1 MLGELN
7 NAEIDQLLRM
17 ERVGRIGCHADGV
30 TYVVPVGYAYD
41 GAAVHFLSA
50 EGRKLTMMRDNPNVC
65 FEVEQIQ
72 HWTNWKSV
80 IAWGTF
86 QELAGDAAERAYR
99 LLHSTLTPLIE
110 FETRT
115 SATQESHE
123 APGVAPRRLVL
134 YRISIDERTGRYARL
149 E

>member
-7 NAEIDQLLRM
+7 NTEIDRLLRT
-17 ERVGRIGCHADGV
+17 ERVARIGCHADGV

-41 GAAVHFLSA
+41 GAAVYFLSA
-50 EGRKLTMMRDNPNVC
+50 EGRKLTMMRANPKVC

-86 QELAGDAAERAYR
+86 EELAGDAAEQACR

-115 SATQESHE
+115 SAETKSDQALGARAH
-123 APGVAPRRLVL
+123 RFVL
-134 YRISIDERTGRYARL
+134 YRISIEERTGRYARL